1 MLEVFWGWRTLD
13 KKSNWKVFIV
23 LIQQNISKTLNSGS
37 SPQLSVIVEICNG
50 EMHISTDLSSALY
63 IASI

>member
-37 SPQLSVIVEICNG
+37 SLQLSVIVEICNG